1 MIAFED
7 SLIFYSLE
15 RRAAGIQMSISR
27 ASLHTVDAMSML
39 VMSMVRPEQA
49 PPMLRTSSPTMV
61 QSFSSPSKP
70 TEVALSRAS
79 ELMRE
84 LRRRADQLQR
94 RSMERMFR
102 KQNGKP
108 NTAGHL
114 ILLRHGESLWN
125 DNNRFTGWANVDLT
139 DVGRQQAREAAE
151 LLVAE
156 PDLQIDVCYTSVL
169 RRSIETAEICLDE
182 WEQAGRQRPDVQAR
196 WRLNERHY
204 GALTGLNKREALQT
218 MEPMKLREW
227 RSSFQGRPPPME
239 PDHPHYSRTPE
250 RYQRLMR
257 SELGGGR
264 APASCDEVACVA
276 SSEPPLQLDD
286 LPLTESLADTRERVR
301 TFWLDELQPT
311 VLEGKTVLVVGH
323 ANCLRAL
330 ISCIQTNIRDEN
342 LPSLGVPNA
351 LPLVYSFDES
361 GRPLSELEGK
371 CYIPPMD
378 AHYLGDSCYVFNA
391 LSGAGEL
398 PPEADNNGDGVVDFN
413 EYMSWESRL
422 RAARPGVGVGRGD
435 GGGGSSASRIRG

>member
-1 MIAFED
+1 MRPSGILFKKPVPFLCTDKND
-7 SLIFYSLE
+7 STGLYKHASRLLTGLGLSDPLEPSVLCDQGPRGPRRNARCCAPAGTAVRLQRGRRSESRRHDLLRGSLARQITQGTRLPQLLLRRIE
-15 RRAAGIQMSISR
+15 RRA
-27 ASLHTVDAMSML
+27 
-39 VMSMVRPEQA
+39 QA
-49 PPMLRTSSPTMV
+49 C
-61 QSFSSPSKP
+61 
-70 TEVALSRAS
+70 AL
-79 ELMRE
+79 
-84 LRRRADQLQR
+84 
-94 RSMERMFR
+94 
-102 KQNGKP
+102 
-108 NTAGHL
+108 
-114 ILLRHGESLWN
+114 
-125 DNNRFTGWANVDLT
+125 DL
-139 DVGRQQAREAAE
+139 AR
-151 LLVAE
+151 
-156 PDLQIDVCYTSVL
+156 
-169 RRSIETAEICLDE
+169 
-182 WEQAGRQRPDVQAR
+182 G
-196 WRLNERHY
+196 
-204 GALTGLNKREALQT
+204 
-218 MEPMKLREW
+218 
-227 RSSFQGRPPPME
+227 
-239 PDHPHYSRTPE
+239 
-250 RYQRLMR
+250 
-257 SELGGGR
+257 
-264 APASCDEVACVA
+264 
-276 SSEPPLQLDD
+276 EPPLQLDD

-330 ISCIQTNIRDEN
+330 ISCIQTNIRDED